1 MKKIFLI
8 LSVIAVIL
16 VSCSESDNPSIPEP
30 QKNEITKDR
39 LLYMINFV
47 RTNPKEYAKILE
59 KRLSRFEGKIY
70 TDENGQQWSTQEGA
84 AVVQE
89 AINDLKTV
97 YKSVQ
102 AVSYNDKL
110 AEAAKYHVDDIGPK
124 GMAQHNSSNGE
135 SSGNRIKRYYQWK
148 SYGEV
153 ISFGSKNSDEVVA
166 QLIIDDGV
174 SNRGHRK
181 VIMTDY
187 FKEIGFAW
195 GFHSVYGIM
204 CTIDFASK
212 Q

>member
-1 MKKIFLI
+1 MFVLI
-8 LSVIAVIL
+8 LI
-16 VSCSESDNPSIPEP
+16 SCSENNNSSAPEAN
-30 QKNEITKDR
+30 KNEISKDR

-47 RTNPKEYAKILE
+47 RSNPKEFAKILE

-84 AVVQE
+84 AAVQE
-89 AINDLKTV
+89 AINELNNT
-97 YKSVQ
+97 YKSVP
-102 AVSYNDKL
+102 AVSFNDKL

-124 GMAQHNSSNGE
+124 GLTQHNGSNGE
-135 SSGNRIKRYYQWK
+135 TAANRIKRYYQWK

-204 CTIDFASK
+204 CNIDFATK
-212 Q
+212 